1 MINIHK
7 LIFSRCME
15 FKVTLNTPL
24 DFWVVQTQILNKFV
38 GKTLIKIYALKDE
51 RNVVP
56 PLWDSSIYYRHCY
69 CANEFALHNHVTL
82 IKLYLK

>member
-7 LIFSRCME
+7 LIFSRWME

-56 PLWDSSIYYRHCY
+56 SFEVL
-69 CANEFALHNHVTL
+69 
-82 IKLYLK
+82 LYLWTVIVQMNSRYIIMLR